1 MQHITFIGIIG
12 VLLMAPAIFY
22 SIRLILRVLIYL
34 IFNKEKITVTY
45 RDASGVEQEKI
56 VYLKRDD
63 EFFSVLD
70 KIAEKKAHEDA
81 RHER

>member
-1 MQHITFIGIIG
+1 MQDINFIGIIG
-12 VLLMAPAIFY
+12 ALLMTPAVFY
-22 SIRLILRVLIYL
+22 SARLILRVLIYL

-45 RDASGVEQEKI
+45 RDASGREQEKVI
-56 VYLKRDD
+56 YLKRDD

-70 KIAEKKAHEDA
+70 KIAEKKAHEDT